1 MIMEKTYRFTLPQN
15 KEVKST
21 NVRVENGE
29 VLVGVEF
36 KDEFK
41 PKGGDVIVAKNGSI
55 LLYNGWNSSH
65 FYFGFAILCENQDS
79 IVVDDR
85 VTYLKVSEKECRYAT
100 SEEKAAFLKRLE
112 KECHKR
118 WNPETKQLEDIRWRV
133 EKDGCFFYVS
143 GETFNVLK
151 LYDNRGKVSD
161 LLYKNSN
168 YFKTPESAQKVADKI
183 KEIFRNSKAE

>member
-1 MIMEKTYRFTLPQN
+1 MEKTYRFTLPQN

-41 PKGGDVIVAKNGSI
+41 PKDGDVIVAKNGSI

-100 SEEKAAFLKRLE
+100 SEEKAAFLERLE
-112 KECHKR
+112 KECGKR
-118 WNPETKQLEDIRWRV
+118 WNAETKELEDIRWRA
-133 EKDGCFFYVS
+133 EKDCTYYYVDER
-143 GETFNVLK
+143 GNVLGCN
-151 LYDNRGKVSD
+151 DTRGCASD
-161 LLYKNSN
+161 SRYLCGN
-168 YFKTPESAQKVADKI
+168 YFKTREAARPYADQI
-183 KEIFRNSKAE
+183 KDIFKNSKAE